1 MKITLTVPGEPKGK
15 ARPRFD
21 SRTRHTYTP
30 ADTAAYEKLI
40 SDLYRLQYKT
50 MAFPEGALDLR
61 IRAFFSVPKSDSL
74 KTAHKK
80 LTNAIRPTK
89 KPDMDNIMKIVADAL
104 NGVAFRDDS
113 QIVDCMVR
121 KFYSDKPRV
130 EITVQNLEENL

>member
-1 MKITLTVPGEPKGK
+1 MT
-15 ARPRFD
+15 
-21 SRTRHTYTP
+21 
-30 ADTAAYEKLI
+30 
-40 SDLYRLQYKT
+40 
-50 MAFPEGALDLR
+50 FPEGALDLR
-61 IRAFFSVPKSDSL
+61 IRAFFGVPKSDSL

-104 NGVAFRDDS
+104 NGVAFHDDS

-121 KFYSDKPRV
+121 KFYSDNPRV